1 MYPLMLSL
9 AACLCLAFAGPG
21 FAKTKHSAPKA
32 AAVKKAAA
40 KPVAAKAS
48 RSPSA
53 IKPVA
58 KSAAKK
64 PAAKPSAR
72 PQVRAARYGGF
83 TMAPPPPP
91 PVLDTTSPRTLSLV
105 NVNTD
110 EALVVTYWSDGA
122 YRRDALNKL
131 NHFLRDSR
139 DASETEMDPQL
150 FDVLWH
156 TQMHVG
162 FGGAVEVLS
171 AYRSPTSNAWLASVS
186 RGVASDSQ
194 HMNGNAMD
202 ISMPGVPVFKVRQVA
217 RSLGMGGVGFYPRSG
232 FVHID
237 TGPVRYW

>member
-1 MYPLMLSL
+1 MYPLMLSM
-9 AACLCLAFAGPG
+9 AACLCLAFAGTG
-21 FAKTKHSAPKA
+21 FAQTKHSAPKA
-32 AAVKKAAA
+32 AAVAAKKAAA
-40 KPVAAKAS
+40 AKPAAAKATL
-48 RSPSA
+48 SPSA
-53 IKPVA
+53 KR
-58 KSAAKK
+58 
-64 PAAKPSAR
+64 PAAKPSA
-72 PQVRAARYGGF
+72 PSQVRAARYGGF

-91 PVLDTTSPRTLSLV
+91 PSLDLTSPRTLSLV

-122 YRRDALNKL
+122 YRRDALDKL

-139 DASETEMDPQL
+139 EGAETEMDPQL

-162 FGGAVEVLS
+162 FSGAVEILS
-171 AYRSPTSNAWLASVS
+171 AYRSPTTNAWLASVS